1 MTKKLV
7 LAVGCLALLTSFAS
21 TAMADA
27 ITFSFVFGP
36 PVTIAT
42 TGLSAGPALVLLV
55 SDTKLSTFFPLIG
68 TASIT
73 TGPAA
78 ATTYQATGSALSAQ
92 FLAGP
97 GTEVLAL
104 SSACVG
110 GAMPG
115 TCLAGSLNSNG
126 KYAATLFGTGSFQAL
141 FHVDYVSPY
150 ITSLFGDPY
159 GWLPQGSDSLNTA
172 FNQFSPGGNSATA
185 ILTGGAITFQTPVP
199 EPGTLALFG
208 SGLLGIAGLIRRKLQ

>member
-1 MTKKLV
+1 
-7 LAVGCLALLTSFAS
+7 
-21 TAMADA
+21 MADA

-55 SDTKLSTFFPLIG
+55 SDTKIPTFFPLTG
-68 TASIT
+68 SASVS

-78 ATTYQATGSALSAQ
+78 PTTYQATASSLSAQ
-92 FLAGP
+92 FMPGV
-97 GTEVLAL
+97 GTEILVL
-104 SSACVG
+104 SPSCVG

-115 TCLAGSLNSNG
+115 TCLSGSLNTNG

-141 FHVDYVSPY
+141 FQVDYVSPF

-159 GWLPQGSDSLNTA
+159 GWLQTGSDSLNTA
-172 FNQFSPGGNSATA
+172 FNVFTNHGTTASA
-185 ILTGGAITFQTPVP
+185 ILTGGAITFQTPSVP

-208 SGLLGIAGLIRRKLQ
+208 SGILGLAGVIRRKLR